1 MPGLRIMHKPVSIA
15 LPLICGILV
24 LLLNSVQAETLY
36 ESTEP
41 ANLQPRYDERGQ
53 SLPVMTESNLRRHD
67 QQFKSETL
75 EATLYPQS
83 EMEFMTTIDQGEVM
97 LFAWETS
104 EPLYHDFH
112 GHQPGVNP
120 DVWTRYSDGTASR
133 EQGSVVAPYT
143 GEHGWYW
150 VNEGDNPVTI
160 KLSLSGYYK
169 TVFRVDLSGTSK

>member
-1 MPGLRIMHKPVSIA
+1 MILLRKPVRVF
-15 LPLICGILV
+15 PILAGGMLA
-24 LLLNSVQAETLY
+24 LLLNNVQAESLY

-41 ANLQPRYDERGQ
+41 ATLQPRYDERGQ

-104 EPLYHDFH
+104 EPLYNDFH

-120 DVWTRYSDGTASR
+120 DVWTRYADGTANR
-133 EQGSVVAPYT
+133 DQGSIVAPYT

-150 VNEGDNPVTI
+150 VNEGDKPVTI
-160 KLSLSGYYK
+160 KLTLSGYYK
-169 TVFRVDLSGTSK
+169 TVFRIDLSGTSK

>member
-1 MPGLRIMHKPVSIA
+1 MHKPVSIA
-15 LPLICGILV
+15 LPLICGILLLV
-24 LLLNSVQAETLY
+24 LMLNSVQAETLY

-53 SLPVMTESNLRRHD
+53 SLPVMTESNLRRHE

-150 VNEGDNPVTI
+150 VNEGDKAVTI